1 MKQKYMRKG
10 QLCVHFCTNRHGV
23 FLFGHYCKKLG
34 YHASIHL
41 LCGMVATIFLSSQMK
56 SLGTVQIT
64 QNVLDYWKSLGE
76 IETAQYQGL
85 EGYFSLVLN
94 PGKSNA
100 SEWEKLR
107 KDGASVMSKLPK
119 KVTEIQLV
127 NVDWDAPKALAFA
140 EGLIL
145 ADYRFDKYLT
155 SNEKRTALQVTLL
168 GAGSELLAEVEI
180 IANAVKSARNWVNEP
195 VNALNAQGLGEVFAE
210 MGKTLGF
217 KVEVFGEAQIES
229 LKMGGL
235 LAVNKGSQEPPTF
248 SVLEYKPSG
257 AKNQQPIV
265 LVGKGVVFDT
275 GGLSL
280 KPTPNSMDMMKCDMG
295 GAAVVGGVFEAI
307 AKLQWPIWLVGLVP
321 STDNRPGEMATCPG
335 DIITMYD
342 GTTVEVLNTDAE
354 GRLILADAL
363 SFAKKY
369 EPQLVIDYATL
380 TGAAARAL
388 GTYGSAL
395 MSQAPDS
402 VVKSLKKAGE
412 NTYERLAELP
422 LWEEYYEEIKGGIAD
437 LKNLGKGEGG
447 AQSAAM
453 FLRHFTSY
461 PWAHIDIAGT
471 AFATSASHYTPKGGT
486 GVGVRLT
493 LEFLRQ
499 YIHG

>member
-1 MKQKYMRKG
+1 
-10 QLCVHFCTNRHGV
+10 
-23 FLFGHYCKKLG
+23 
-34 YHASIHL
+34 
-41 LCGMVATIFLSSQMK
+41 
-56 SLGTVQIT
+56 
-64 QNVLDYWKSLGE
+64 
-76 IETAQYQGL
+76 
-85 EGYFSLVLN
+85 
-94 PGKSNA
+94 
-100 SEWEKLR
+100 LR
-107 KDGASVMSKLPK
+107 KNGAAVLSKLPK
-119 KVTEIQLV
+119 SAREIRII
-127 NVDWDAPKALAFA
+127 NVDWDAQKALAFA
-140 EGLIL
+140 EGMLL
-145 ADYRFDKYLT
+145 ADYRFDKYIT
-155 SNEKRTALQVTLL
+155 KGEKVQPVSLVIEGK
-168 GAGSELLAEVEI
+168 GADKLAELLIVCD
-180 IANAVKSARNWVNEP
+180 AVKTARNWVNEP
-195 VNALNAQGLGEVFAE
+195 VNSLNAQGLGEAFQAL
-210 MGKTLGF
+210 GQSLGF

-235 LAVNKGSQEPPTF
+235 LAVNRGSQEPPTF
-248 SVLEYKPSG
+248 SVLEYKPAT

-295 GAAVVGGVFEAI
+295 GAAVVGAVFEAI
-307 AKLQWPIWLVGLVP
+307 AKLQWPIWVVGLVP

-363 SFAKKY
+363 TFAKKY

-395 MSQAPDS
+395 MAQAPDS

-422 LWEEYYEEIKGGIAD
+422 LWEEYYEEITGGIAD

-453 FLRHFTSY
+453 FLRHFTDY

-471 AFATSASHYTPKGGT
+471 AFSTSPSHYTPKGGT

-499 YIHG
+499 YING

>member
-1 MKQKYMRKG
+1 
-10 QLCVHFCTNRHGV
+10 L
-23 FLFGHYCKKLG
+23 
-34 YHASIHL
+34 
-41 LCGMVATIFLSSQMK
+41 
-56 SLGTVQIT
+56 
-64 QNVLDYWKSLGE
+64 
-76 IETAQYQGL
+76 
-85 EGYFSLVLN
+85 
-94 PGKSNA
+94 
-100 SEWEKLR
+100 
-107 KDGASVMSKLPK
+107 SKLPK
-119 KVTEIQLV
+119 SAREIRII
-127 NVDWDAPKALAFA
+127 NVDWDAQKALAFA
-140 EGLIL
+140 EGMLL
-145 ADYRFDKYLT
+145 ADYRFDKYIT
-155 SNEKRTALQVTLL
+155 KGEKVQPVSLVIEGK
-168 GAGSELLAEVEI
+168 GADKLAELLIVCD
-180 IANAVKSARNWVNEP
+180 AVKTARNWVNEP
-195 VNALNAQGLGEVFAE
+195 VNSLNAQGLGEAFQAL
-210 MGKTLGF
+210 GQSLGF

-235 LAVNKGSQEPPTF
+235 LAVNRGSQEPPTF
-248 SVLEYKPSG
+248 SVLEYKPAT

-295 GAAVVGGVFEAI
+295 GAAVVGAVFEAI
-307 AKLQWPIWLVGLVP
+307 AKLQWPIWVVGLVP

-363 SFAKKY
+363 TFAKKY

-395 MSQAPDS
+395 MAQAPDS

-422 LWEEYYEEIKGGIAD
+422 LWEEYYEEITGGIAD

-453 FLRHFTSY
+453 FLRHFTDY

-471 AFATSASHYTPKGGT
+471 AFSTSPSHYTPKGGT

-499 YIHG
+499 YING

>member
-1 MKQKYMRKG
+1 
-10 QLCVHFCTNRHGV
+10 
-23 FLFGHYCKKLG
+23 
-34 YHASIHL
+34 
-41 LCGMVATIFLSSQMK
+41 MVAKIFLASNHQALK
-56 SLGTVQIT
+56 SVQIPT
-64 QNVLDYWKSLGE
+64 QVTAYWQGLGE
-76 IETAQYQGL
+76 VASAYFQGA
-85 EGYFSLVLN
+85 EGHFAVAYHR
-94 PGKSNA
+94 GKSHPQDL
-100 SEWEKLR
+100 EKLR
-107 KDGASVMSKLPK
+107 KEAAAILSKWPK
-119 KVTEIQLV
+119 NHREIELV
-127 NVDWDAPKALAFA
+127 NVDWDAAKALAFA
-140 EGLIL
+140 EGMLL
-145 ADYRFDKYLT
+145 TDYRFDKYLT
-155 SNEKRTALQVTLL
+155 KANAHQPLTLTL
-168 GAGSELLAEVEI
+168 KGMGSEKLSEIQI
-180 IANAVKSARNWVNEP
+180 IADAVKTARNWVNEP
-195 VNALNAQGLGEVFAE
+195 VNALNAQGLADVFKGLGE
-210 MGKTLGF
+210 KLQF

-235 LAVNKGSQEPPTF
+235 LAVNRGSQEPPTF
-248 SVLEYKPSG
+248 SILEYKPEN
-257 AKNQQPIV
+257 AKNHQPIV

-295 GAAVVGGVFEAI
+295 GAAVIGATFEALSR
-307 AKLQWPIWLVGLVP
+307 LQWPVWVIGLVP
-321 STDNRPGEMATCPG
+321 ATDNRPGEMATCPG

-369 EPQLVIDYATL
+369 DPMFVLDFATL

-388 GTYGSAL
+388 GSYGSAL

-402 VVKSLKKAGE
+402 LVKTLKKAGE

-422 LWEEYYEEIKGGIAD
+422 LWEEYYEEITGGIAD

-453 FLRHFTSY
+453 FLRHFVNY

-471 AFATSASHYTPKGGT
+471 AFSTSSSHYVPKGGT

-493 LEFLRQ
+493 LEFLRL
-499 YIHG
+499 YING

>member
-1 MKQKYMRKG
+1 MG
-10 QLCVHFCTNRHGV
+10 
-23 FLFGHYCKKLG
+23 
-34 YHASIHL
+34 
-41 LCGMVATIFLSSQMK
+41 
-56 SLGTVQIT
+56 
-64 QNVLDYWKSLGE
+64 
-76 IETAQYQGL
+76 
-85 EGYFSLVLN
+85 
-94 PGKSNA
+94 
-100 SEWEKLR
+100 LR
-107 KDGASVMSKLPK
+107 KNGAAVLSKLPK
-119 KVTEIQLV
+119 SAREIRII
-127 NVDWDAPKALAFA
+127 NVDWDAQKALAFA
-140 EGLIL
+140 EGMLL
-145 ADYRFDKYLT
+145 ADYRFDKYIT
-155 SNEKRTALQVTLL
+155 KGEKVQPVSLVIEGK
-168 GAGSELLAEVEI
+168 GADKLAELLIVCD
-180 IANAVKSARNWVNEP
+180 AVKTARNWVNEP
-195 VNALNAQGLGEVFAE
+195 VNSLNAQGLGEAFQAL
-210 MGKTLGF
+210 GQSLGF

-235 LAVNKGSQEPPTF
+235 LAVNRGSQEPPTF
-248 SVLEYKPSG
+248 SVLEYKPAT

-295 GAAVVGGVFEAI
+295 GAAVVGAVFEAI
-307 AKLQWPIWLVGLVP
+307 AKLQWPIWVVGLVP

-363 SFAKKY
+363 TFAKKY

-395 MSQAPDS
+395 MAQAPDS

-422 LWEEYYEEIKGGIAD
+422 LWEEYYEEITGGIAD

-453 FLRHFTSY
+453 FLRHFTDY

-471 AFATSASHYTPKGGT
+471 AFSTSPSHYTPKGGT

-499 YIHG
+499 YING

>member
-1 MKQKYMRKG
+1 
-10 QLCVHFCTNRHGV
+10 V
-23 FLFGHYCKKLG
+23 
-34 YHASIHL
+34 I
-41 LCGMVATIFLSSQMK
+41 
-56 SLGTVQIT
+56 
-64 QNVLDYWKSLGE
+64 
-76 IETAQYQGL
+76 
-85 EGYFSLVLN
+85 N
-94 PGKSNA
+94 PGKSTA
-100 SEWEKLR
+100 IEWEKLR
-107 KDGASVMSKLPK
+107 KNGAAVLSKLPK
-119 KVTEIQLV
+119 SAREIRII
-127 NVDWDAPKALAFA
+127 NVDWDAQKALAFA
-140 EGLIL
+140 EGMLL
-145 ADYRFDKYLT
+145 ADYRFDKYIT
-155 SNEKRTALQVTLL
+155 KGEKVQPVSLVIEGK
-168 GAGSELLAEVEI
+168 GADKLAELLIVCD
-180 IANAVKSARNWVNEP
+180 AVKTARNWVNEP
-195 VNALNAQGLGEVFAE
+195 VNSLNAQGLGEAFQAL
-210 MGKTLGF
+210 GQSLGF

-235 LAVNKGSQEPPTF
+235 LAVNRGSQEPPTF
-248 SVLEYKPSG
+248 SVLEYKPAT

-295 GAAVVGGVFEAI
+295 GAAVVGAVFEAI
-307 AKLQWPIWLVGLVP
+307 AKLQWPIWVVGLVP

-363 SFAKKY
+363 TFAKKY

-395 MSQAPDS
+395 MAQAPDS

-422 LWEEYYEEIKGGIAD
+422 LWEEYYEEITGGIAD

-453 FLRHFTSY
+453 FLRHFTDY

-471 AFATSASHYTPKGGT
+471 AFSTSPSHYTPKGGT

-499 YIHG
+499 YING

>member
-1 MKQKYMRKG
+1 MQFFTIRN
-10 QLCVHFCTNRHGV
+10 CV
-23 FLFGHYCKKLG
+23 FLFGHYWKKFG
-34 YHASIHL
+34 YPAAIPL
-41 LCGMVATIFLSSQMK
+41 LCNMVAEIYLSSQIK
-56 SLGTVQIT
+56 SLGSVKMPS
-64 QNVLDYWKSLGE
+64 VVHDYWKGIDDLT
-76 IETAQYQGL
+76 TAYYMGS
-85 EGYFSLVLN
+85 EGCFALVIN
-94 PGKSNA
+94 PGKSTA
-100 SEWEKLR
+100 IEWEKLR
-107 KDGASVMSKLPK
+107 KNGAAVLSKLPK
-119 KVTEIQLV
+119 SAREIRII
-127 NVDWDAPKALAFA
+127 NVDWDAQKALAFA
-140 EGLIL
+140 EGMLL
-145 ADYRFDKYLT
+145 ADYRFDKYIT
-155 SNEKRTALQVTLL
+155 KGEKVQPVSLVIEGK
-168 GAGSELLAEVEI
+168 GADKLAELLIVCD
-180 IANAVKSARNWVNEP
+180 AVKTARNWVNEP
-195 VNALNAQGLGEVFAE
+195 VNSLNAQGLGEAFQAL
-210 MGKTLGF
+210 GQSLGF

-235 LAVNKGSQEPPTF
+235 LAVNRGSQEPPTF
-248 SVLEYKPSG
+248 SVLEYKPAT
-257 AKNQQPIV
+257 AKNPQPIV

-295 GAAVVGGVFEAI
+295 GAAVVGAVFEAI
-307 AKLQWPIWLVGLVP
+307 AKLQWPIWVVGLVP

-363 SFAKKY
+363 TFAKKY

-395 MSQAPDS
+395 MAQAPDS

-422 LWEEYYEEIKGGIAD
+422 LWEEYYEEITGGIAD

-453 FLRHFTSY
+453 FLRHFTDY

-471 AFATSASHYTPKGGT
+471 AFSTSPSHYTPKGGT

-499 YIHG
+499 YING

>member
-1 MKQKYMRKG
+1 MG
-10 QLCVHFCTNRHGV
+10 
-23 FLFGHYCKKLG
+23 
-34 YHASIHL
+34 S
-41 LCGMVATIFLSSQMK
+41 
-56 SLGTVQIT
+56 
-64 QNVLDYWKSLGE
+64 
-76 IETAQYQGL
+76 
-85 EGYFSLVLN
+85 EGCFALVIN
-94 PGKSNA
+94 PGKSTA
-100 SEWEKLR
+100 IEWEKLR
-107 KDGASVMSKLPK
+107 KNGAAVLSKLPK
-119 KVTEIQLV
+119 SAREIRII
-127 NVDWDAPKALAFA
+127 NVDWDAQKALAFA
-140 EGLIL
+140 EGMLL
-145 ADYRFDKYLT
+145 ADYRFDKYIT
-155 SNEKRTALQVTLL
+155 KGEKVQPVSLVIEGK
-168 GAGSELLAEVEI
+168 GADKLAELLIVCD
-180 IANAVKSARNWVNEP
+180 AVKTARNWVNEP
-195 VNALNAQGLGEVFAE
+195 VNSLNAQGLGEAFQAL
-210 MGKTLGF
+210 GQSLGF

-235 LAVNKGSQEPPTF
+235 LAVNRGSQEPPTF
-248 SVLEYKPSG
+248 SVLEYKPAT
-257 AKNQQPIV
+257 AKNPQPIV

-295 GAAVVGGVFEAI
+295 GAAVVGAVFEAI
-307 AKLQWPIWLVGLVP
+307 AKLQWPIWVVGLVP

-363 SFAKKY
+363 TFAKKY

-395 MSQAPDS
+395 MAQAPDS

-422 LWEEYYEEIKGGIAD
+422 LWEEYYEEITGGIAD

-453 FLRHFTSY
+453 FLRHFTDY

-471 AFATSASHYTPKGGT
+471 AFSTSPSHYTPKGGT

-499 YIHG
+499 YING

>member
-1 MKQKYMRKG
+1 MG
-10 QLCVHFCTNRHGV
+10 QLTMQFCTNRNCV
-23 FLFGHYCKKLG
+23 FLFGHYCKKFG
-34 YHASIHL
+34 DHAPISL
-41 LCGMVATIFLSSQMK
+41 LCSMIAEIFLSSQINALDTAK
-56 SLGTVQIT
+56 LPT
-64 QNVLDYWKSLGE
+64 NVRSYWNGLGE
-76 IETAQYQGL
+76 VNTAYYQGM
-85 EGYFSLVLN
+85 EGYFALVLN
-94 PGKSNA
+94 PGKNTST
-100 SEWEKLR
+100 EWEKLR
-107 KDGASVMSKLPK
+107 KEGAVILSKLPK
-119 KVTEIQLV
+119 SVADVRIV
-127 NVDWDAPKALAFA
+127 NVDWESDKALAFV
-140 EGLIL
+140 EGMLL
-145 ADYRFDKYLT
+145 ADYRFDKYITKGDKATAKNLT
-155 SNEKRTALQVTLL
+155 LD
-168 GAGSELLAEVEI
+168 GAGADKFSEIQVI
-180 IANAVKSARNWVNEP
+180 CDAVKTARNWVNEP
-195 VNALNAQGLGEVFAE
+195 VNALNAQGLGEAFQHMGAE
-210 MGKTLGF
+210 LGF

-235 LAVNKGSQEPPTF
+235 LAVNRGSQEPPTF
-248 SVLEYKPSG
+248 SVLEYKPAN
-257 AKNQQPIV
+257 AKNTQPIV

-307 AKLQWPIWLVGLVP
+307 AKLQWPVWVVGLVP

-335 DIITMYD
+335 DIITMFD

-363 SFAKKY
+363 TFAKKY

-395 MSQAPDS
+395 MAQAPES
-402 VVKSLKKAGE
+402 VVESLKHAGE

-453 FLRHFTSY
+453 FLRHFTNY

-471 AFATSASHYTPKGGT
+471 AFSTSASHYTPKGGT

-499 YIHG
+499 YING

>member
-1 MKQKYMRKG
+1 M
-10 QLCVHFCTNRHGV
+10 
-23 FLFGHYCKKLG
+23 
-34 YHASIHL
+34 A
-41 LCGMVATIFLSSQMK
+41 VAM
-56 SLGTVQIT
+56 
-64 QNVLDYWKSLGE
+64 
-76 IETAQYQGL
+76 
-85 EGYFSLVLN
+85 
-94 PGKSNA
+94 
-100 SEWEKLR
+100 EKLR
-107 KDGASVMSKLPK
+107 KNGAAVLSKLPK
-119 KVTEIQLV
+119 SAREIRII
-127 NVDWDAPKALAFA
+127 NVDWDAQKALAFA
-140 EGLIL
+140 EGMLL
-145 ADYRFDKYLT
+145 ADYRFDKYIT
-155 SNEKRTALQVTLL
+155 KGEKVQPVSLVIEGK
-168 GAGSELLAEVEI
+168 GADKLAELLIVCD
-180 IANAVKSARNWVNEP
+180 AVKTARNWVNEP
-195 VNALNAQGLGEVFAE
+195 VNSLNAQGLGEVFQAL
-210 MGKTLGF
+210 GQSLGF

-235 LAVNKGSQEPPTF
+235 LAVNRGSQEPPTF
-248 SVLEYKPSG
+248 SVLEYKPAT

-295 GAAVVGGVFEAI
+295 GAAVVGAVFEAI
-307 AKLQWPIWLVGLVP
+307 AKLQWPIWVVGLVP

-363 SFAKKY
+363 TFAKKY

-395 MSQAPDS
+395 MAQAPDS

-422 LWEEYYEEIKGGIAD
+422 LWEEYYEEITGGIAD

-453 FLRHFTSY
+453 FLRHFTDY

-471 AFATSASHYTPKGGT
+471 AFSTSPSHYTPKGGT

-499 YIHG
+499 YING

>member
-1 MKQKYMRKG
+1 M
-10 QLCVHFCTNRHGV
+10 
-23 FLFGHYCKKLG
+23 
-34 YHASIHL
+34 
-41 LCGMVATIFLSSQMK
+41 
-56 SLGTVQIT
+56 
-64 QNVLDYWKSLGE
+64 
-76 IETAQYQGL
+76 
-85 EGYFSLVLN
+85 
-94 PGKSNA
+94 
-100 SEWEKLR
+100 
-107 KDGASVMSKLPK
+107 
-119 KVTEIQLV
+119 
-127 NVDWDAPKALAFA
+127 DWDAQKSFAFA
-140 EGLIL
+140 EGMLL
-145 ADYRFDKYLT
+145 ADYRFDKYIT
-155 SNEKRTALQVTLL
+155 KGEKVQPVSLVIEGK
-168 GAGSELLAEVEI
+168 GADKLAELLIVCD
-180 IANAVKSARNWVNEP
+180 AVKTARNWVNEP
-195 VNALNAQGLGEVFAE
+195 VNSLNAQGLGEAFQAL
-210 MGKTLGF
+210 GQSLGF

-235 LAVNKGSQEPPTF
+235 LAVNRGSQEPPTF
-248 SVLEYKPSG
+248 SVLEYKPAT

-295 GAAVVGGVFEAI
+295 GAAVVGAVFEAI
-307 AKLQWPIWLVGLVP
+307 AKLQWPIWVVGLVP

-363 SFAKKY
+363 TFAKKY

-395 MSQAPDS
+395 MAQAPDS

-422 LWEEYYEEIKGGIAD
+422 LWEEYYEEITGGIAD

-453 FLRHFTSY
+453 FLRHFTDY

-471 AFATSASHYTPKGGT
+471 AFSTSPSHYTPKGGT

-499 YIHG
+499 YING

>member
-1 MKQKYMRKG
+1 MKQKYMRMG
-10 QLCVHFCTNRHGV
+10 ELSVQFCTNRNCV

-34 YHASIHL
+34 DHTPMCF
-41 LCGMVATIFLSSQMK
+41 LCSMVAQIYLSSQIK
-56 SLGTVQIT
+56 SLNAAKLPQ
-64 QNVLDYWKSLGE
+64 QVLEFWRSLGD
-76 IETAQYQGL
+76 INTSHHHGID
-85 EGYFSLVLN
+85 GYFAVVLN
-94 PGKSNA
+94 PGKSTA
-100 SEWEKLR
+100 VEWEKLR
-107 KDGASVMSKLPK
+107 KEGASVLAKIPK
-119 KVTEIQLV
+119 TIEEIQLV
-127 NVDWDAPKALAFA
+127 NVDWDAQKALAFA
-140 EGLIL
+140 EGLLL

-155 SNEKRTALQVTLL
+155 SADKIAPRKVTLEGK
-168 GAGSELLAEVEI
+168 GAERMGEI
-180 IANAVKSARNWVNEP
+180 SIIVDAVKTARDWVNEP
-195 VNALNAQGLGEVFAE
+195 VNALNAQGLSDAFQM
-210 MGKTLGF
+210 MGQKLGF
-217 KVEVFGEAQIES
+217 KVDVFGEAQIES

-248 SVLEYKPSG
+248 SVLEYKPAQ
-257 AKNQQPIV
+257 AKNNQPIV

-307 AKLQWPIWLVGLVP
+307 ARLQWPVWVVGLVP
-321 STDNRPGEMATCPG
+321 ATDNRPGEMATCPG

-363 SFAKKY
+363 TFAKKY
-369 EPQLVIDYATL
+369 DPQLVIDYATL

-395 MSQAPDS
+395 MAQAPDS
-402 VVKSLKKAGE
+402 VLKMLKKSGE

-453 FLRHFTSY
+453 FLRHFTDY

-471 AFATSASHYTPKGGT
+471 AFATSPSHYTPKGGT

-499 YIHG
+499 FING

>member
-1 MKQKYMRKG
+1 MG
-10 QLCVHFCTNRHGV
+10 
-23 FLFGHYCKKLG
+23 
-34 YHASIHL
+34 S
-41 LCGMVATIFLSSQMK
+41 
-56 SLGTVQIT
+56 
-64 QNVLDYWKSLGE
+64 
-76 IETAQYQGL
+76 
-85 EGYFSLVLN
+85 EGCFALVIN
-94 PGKSNA
+94 PGKSTA
-100 SEWEKLR
+100 IEWEKLR
-107 KDGASVMSKLPK
+107 KNGAAVLSKLPK
-119 KVTEIQLV
+119 SAREIRII
-127 NVDWDAPKALAFA
+127 NVDWDAQKALAFA
-140 EGLIL
+140 EGMLL
-145 ADYRFDKYLT
+145 ADYRFDKYIT
-155 SNEKRTALQVTLL
+155 KGEKVQPVSLVIEGK
-168 GAGSELLAEVEI
+168 GADKLAELLIVCD
-180 IANAVKSARNWVNEP
+180 AVKTARNWVNEP
-195 VNALNAQGLGEVFAE
+195 VNSLNAQGLGEAFQAL
-210 MGKTLGF
+210 GQSLGF

-235 LAVNKGSQEPPTF
+235 LAVNRGSQEPPTF
-248 SVLEYKPSG
+248 SVLEYKPAT

-295 GAAVVGGVFEAI
+295 GAAVVGAVFEAI
-307 AKLQWPIWLVGLVP
+307 AKLQWPIWVVGLVP

-363 SFAKKY
+363 TFAKKY

-395 MSQAPDS
+395 MAQAPDS

-422 LWEEYYEEIKGGIAD
+422 LWEEYYEEITGGIAD

-453 FLRHFTSY
+453 FLRHFTDY

-471 AFATSASHYTPKGGT
+471 AFSTSPSHYTPKGGT

-499 YIHG
+499 YING

>member
-1 MKQKYMRKG
+1 
-10 QLCVHFCTNRHGV
+10 
-23 FLFGHYCKKLG
+23 
-34 YHASIHL
+34 
-41 LCGMVATIFLSSQMK
+41 MVATIFLSSQMK
-56 SLGTVQIT
+56 SLGTVQIP

-85 EGYFSLVLN
+85 EGNFSLVLN

-155 SNEKRTALQVTLL
+155 SNEKRTGLQVTLL
-168 GAGSELLAEVEI
+168 GAGSEQLAEVEI

-388 GTYGSAL
+388 
-395 MSQAPDS
+395 
-402 VVKSLKKAGE
+402 
-412 NTYERLAELP
+412 
-422 LWEEYYEEIKGGIAD
+422 
-437 LKNLGKGEGG
+437 
-447 AQSAAM
+447 
-453 FLRHFTSY
+453 
-461 PWAHIDIAGT
+461 
-471 AFATSASHYTPKGGT
+471 
-486 GVGVRLT
+486 
-493 LEFLRQ
+493 
-499 YIHG
+499 

>member
-1 MKQKYMRKG
+1 MG
-10 QLCVHFCTNRHGV
+10 
-23 FLFGHYCKKLG
+23 
-34 YHASIHL
+34 S
-41 LCGMVATIFLSSQMK
+41 
-56 SLGTVQIT
+56 
-64 QNVLDYWKSLGE
+64 
-76 IETAQYQGL
+76 
-85 EGYFSLVLN
+85 EGYFALVIN
-94 PGKSNA
+94 PGKSTA
-100 SEWEKLR
+100 IEWEKLR
-107 KDGASVMSKLPK
+107 KNGAAVLSKLPK
-119 KVTEIQLV
+119 SAREIRII
-127 NVDWDAPKALAFA
+127 NVDWDAQKALAFA
-140 EGLIL
+140 EGMLL
-145 ADYRFDKYLT
+145 ADYRFDKYIT
-155 SNEKRTALQVTLL
+155 KGEKVQPVSLVIEGK
-168 GAGSELLAEVEI
+168 GADKLAELLIVCD
-180 IANAVKSARNWVNEP
+180 AVKTARNWVNEP
-195 VNALNAQGLGEVFAE
+195 VNSLNAQGLGEAFQAL
-210 MGKTLGF
+210 GQSLGF

-235 LAVNKGSQEPPTF
+235 LAVNRGSQEPPTF
-248 SVLEYKPSG
+248 SVLEYKPAT

-295 GAAVVGGVFEAI
+295 GAAVVGAVFEAI
-307 AKLQWPIWLVGLVP
+307 AKLQWPIWVVGLVP

-363 SFAKKY
+363 TFAKKY

-395 MSQAPDS
+395 MAQAPDS

-422 LWEEYYEEIKGGIAD
+422 LWEEYYEEITGGIAD

-453 FLRHFTSY
+453 FLRHFTDY

-471 AFATSASHYTPKGGT
+471 AFSTSPSHYTPKGGT

-499 YIHG
+499 YING

>member
-1 MKQKYMRKG
+1 MQFFTIRN
-10 QLCVHFCTNRHGV
+10 CV
-23 FLFGHYCKKLG
+23 FLFGHYCKKFG
-34 YHASIHL
+34 YPAAIPL
-41 LCGMVATIFLSSQMK
+41 LCNMVAEIYLSSQVK
-56 SLGTVQIT
+56 SLGAVKMPES
-64 QNVLDYWKSLGE
+64 VHAYWKG
-76 IETAQYQGL
+76 IDDVTTAYYMGS
-85 EGYFSLVLN
+85 EGCFTLVIN

-100 SEWEKLR
+100 NEWEKLR
-107 KDGASVMSKLPK
+107 KNGAVVLSKLPK
-119 KVTEIQLV
+119 SAREIRIV
-127 NVDWDAPKALAFA
+127 NVDWDAQKALAFA
-140 EGLIL
+140 EGMLL
-145 ADYRFDKYLT
+145 ADYRFDKYITKGDKL
-155 SNEKRTALQVTLL
+155 SPISLVLEGK
-168 GAGSELLAEVEI
+168 GSDKLAELIVVCD
-180 IANAVKSARNWVNEP
+180 AVKTARNWVNEP
-195 VNALNAQGLGEVFAE
+195 VNALNAQGLGEAFQAL
-210 MGKTLGF
+210 GQSLGF

-235 LAVNKGSQEPPTF
+235 LAVNRGSQEPPTF
-248 SVLEYKPSG
+248 SVLEYKPAN

-295 GAAVVGGVFEAI
+295 GAAVVGAVFEAI
-307 AKLQWPIWLVGLVP
+307 AKLQWPIWVVGLVP

-363 SFAKKY
+363 TFAKKY

-395 MSQAPDS
+395 MAQAPES

-422 LWEEYYEEIKGGIAD
+422 LWEEYYEEITGGIAD

-453 FLRHFTSY
+453 FLRHFTNY

-471 AFATSASHYTPKGGT
+471 AFSTSPSHYTPKGGT

-499 YIHG
+499 YING

>member
-1 MKQKYMRKG
+1 
-10 QLCVHFCTNRHGV
+10 
-23 FLFGHYCKKLG
+23 LG
-34 YHASIHL
+34 S
-41 LCGMVATIFLSSQMK
+41 
-56 SLGTVQIT
+56 
-64 QNVLDYWKSLGE
+64 
-76 IETAQYQGL
+76 
-85 EGYFSLVLN
+85 EGCFALVIN
-94 PGKSNA
+94 PGKSTA
-100 SEWEKLR
+100 IEWEKLR
-107 KDGASVMSKLPK
+107 KNGAAVLSKLPK
-119 KVTEIQLV
+119 SAREIRII
-127 NVDWDAPKALAFA
+127 NVDWDAQKALAFA
-140 EGLIL
+140 EGMLL
-145 ADYRFDKYLT
+145 ADYRFDKYIT
-155 SNEKRTALQVTLL
+155 KGEKVQPVSLVIEGK
-168 GAGSELLAEVEI
+168 GADKLAELLIVCD
-180 IANAVKSARNWVNEP
+180 AVKTARNWVNEP
-195 VNALNAQGLGEVFAE
+195 VNSLNAQGLGEAFQAL
-210 MGKTLGF
+210 GQSLGF

-235 LAVNKGSQEPPTF
+235 LAVNRGSQEPPTF
-248 SVLEYKPSG
+248 SVLEYKPAT

-295 GAAVVGGVFEAI
+295 GAAVVGAVFEAI
-307 AKLQWPIWLVGLVP
+307 AKLQWPIWVVGLVP

-363 SFAKKY
+363 TFAKKY

-395 MSQAPDS
+395 MAQAPDS

-422 LWEEYYEEIKGGIAD
+422 LWEEYYEEITGGIAD

-453 FLRHFTSY
+453 FLRHFTDY

-471 AFATSASHYTPKGGT
+471 AFSTSPSHYTPKGGT

-499 YIHG
+499 YING

>member
-1 MKQKYMRKG
+1 
-10 QLCVHFCTNRHGV
+10 
-23 FLFGHYCKKLG
+23 
-34 YHASIHL
+34 L
-41 LCGMVATIFLSSQMK
+41 LIVC
-56 SLGTVQIT
+56 
-64 QNVLDYWKSLGE
+64 D
-76 IETAQYQGL
+76 
-85 EGYFSLVLN
+85 
-94 PGKSNA
+94 
-100 SEWEKLR
+100 
-107 KDGASVMSKLPK
+107 
-119 KVTEIQLV
+119 
-127 NVDWDAPKALAFA
+127 
-140 EGLIL
+140 
-145 ADYRFDKYLT
+145 
-155 SNEKRTALQVTLL
+155 
-168 GAGSELLAEVEI
+168 
-180 IANAVKSARNWVNEP
+180 AVKTARNWVNEP
-195 VNALNAQGLGEVFAE
+195 VNSLNAQGLGEAFQAL
-210 MGKTLGF
+210 GQSLGF

-235 LAVNKGSQEPPTF
+235 LAVNRGSQEPPTF
-248 SVLEYKPSG
+248 SVLEYKPAT

-295 GAAVVGGVFEAI
+295 GAAVVGAVFEAI
-307 AKLQWPIWLVGLVP
+307 AKLQWPIWVVGLVP

-363 SFAKKY
+363 TFAKKY

-395 MSQAPDS
+395 MAQAPDS

-422 LWEEYYEEIKGGIAD
+422 LWEEYYEEITGGIAD

-453 FLRHFTSY
+453 FLRHFTDY

-471 AFATSASHYTPKGGT
+471 AFSTSPSHYTPKGGT

-499 YIHG
+499 YING

>member
-1 MKQKYMRKG
+1 MCLC
-10 QLCVHFCTNRHGV
+10 QLSAHFCTNRNGV
-23 FLFGHYCKKLG
+23 FLFGHYRKKLG
-34 YHASIHL
+34 YHAPIHL
-41 LCGMVATIFLSSQMK
+41 LCTMVARIFLSSQIK
-56 SLGTVQIT
+56 SLETVEVPSS
-64 QNVLDYWKSLGE
+64 VLSYWKGVEGLDT
-76 IETAQYQGL
+76 IHFQGV
-85 EGYFSLVLN
+85 EGCFSLVLN

-107 KDGASVMSKLPK
+107 KEGATVFSQLPK
-119 KVTEIQLV
+119 SVKQVQFV
-127 NVDWDAPKALAFA
+127 NVDWDASKALAFA
-140 EGLIL
+140 EGFML

-155 SNEKRTALQVTLL
+155 TKEKRASIEVGLE
-168 GAGSELLAEVEI
+168 GAGSERLSEVAI
-180 IANAVKSARNWVNEP
+180 IVSAVKSARNWVNEP
-195 VNALNAQGLGEVFAE
+195 VNALNAQGLGDVFVE
-210 MGKTLGF
+210 LGQTLGF

-248 SVLEYKPSG
+248 SVLEYKPEN

-295 GAAVVGGVFEAI
+295 GAAVVGGVFQAI
-307 AKLQWPIWLVGLVP
+307 AQLQWPLWVVGLVP
-321 STDNRPGEMATCPG
+321 ATDNRPGEMATCPG

-363 SFAKKY
+363 TFAKKY

-395 MSQAPDS
+395 MSQAPES

-453 FLRHFTSY
+453 FLRHFTNY

-471 AFATSASHYTPKGGT
+471 AFATSPSHYTPKGGT

-499 YIHG
+499 YING

>member
-1 MKQKYMRKG
+1 
-10 QLCVHFCTNRHGV
+10 
-23 FLFGHYCKKLG
+23 
-34 YHASIHL
+34 
-41 LCGMVATIFLSSQMK
+41 
-56 SLGTVQIT
+56 
-64 QNVLDYWKSLGE
+64 
-76 IETAQYQGL
+76 
-85 EGYFSLVLN
+85 
-94 PGKSNA
+94 
-100 SEWEKLR
+100 
-107 KDGASVMSKLPK
+107 
-119 KVTEIQLV
+119 
-127 NVDWDAPKALAFA
+127 VDWDAQKALAFA
-140 EGLIL
+140 EGMLL
-145 ADYRFDKYLT
+145 ADYRFDKYIT
-155 SNEKRTALQVTLL
+155 KGEKVQPVSLVIEGK
-168 GAGSELLAEVEI
+168 GADKLAELLIVCD
-180 IANAVKSARNWVNEP
+180 AVKTARNWVNEP
-195 VNALNAQGLGEVFAE
+195 VNSLNAQGLGEAFQAL
-210 MGKTLGF
+210 GQSLGF

-235 LAVNKGSQEPPTF
+235 LAVNRGSQEPPTF
-248 SVLEYKPSG
+248 SVLEYKPAT

-295 GAAVVGGVFEAI
+295 GAAVVGAVFEAI
-307 AKLQWPIWLVGLVP
+307 AKLQWPIWVVGLVP

-363 SFAKKY
+363 TFAKKY

-395 MSQAPDS
+395 MAQAPDS

-422 LWEEYYEEIKGGIAD
+422 LWEEYYEEITGGIAD

-453 FLRHFTSY
+453 FLRHFTDY

-471 AFATSASHYTPKGGT
+471 AFSTSPSHYTPKGGT

-499 YIHG
+499 YING

>member
-1 MKQKYMRKG
+1 MCLC
-10 QLCVHFCTNRHGV
+10 QLSAHFCTNRNCV
-23 FLFGHYCKKLG
+23 FLFGHYRKKLG
-34 YHASIHL
+34 DHAPIRL
-41 LCGMVATIFLSSQMK
+41 LCTMVARIFLSSQIK
-56 SLGTVQIT
+56 SLETVEVPSS
-64 QNVLDYWKSLGE
+64 VLSYW
-76 IETAQYQGL
+76 QGV
-85 EGYFSLVLN
+85 EGLDTIHFQGVEGSFSLVLN

-107 KDGASVMSKLPK
+107 KEGATVFSQLPK
-119 KVTEIQLV
+119 SVKQVQFV
-127 NVDWDAPKALAFA
+127 NVDWDASKALAFA
-140 EGLIL
+140 EGFMLT
-145 ADYRFDKYLT
+145 DYRFDKYLT
-155 SNEKRTALQVTLL
+155 TKEKRASIEVGLE
-168 GAGSELLAEVEI
+168 GAGSERLSEVSI
-180 IANAVKSARNWVNEP
+180 IVSAVKSARNWVNEP
-195 VNALNAQGLGEVFAE
+195 VNALNAQGLGDVFVE
-210 MGKTLGF
+210 LGQTLGF

-248 SVLEYKPSG
+248 SVLEYKPEN

-295 GAAVVGGVFEAI
+295 GAAVVGGVFQAI
-307 AKLQWPIWLVGLVP
+307 AQLQWPLWVVGLVP
-321 STDNRPGEMATCPG
+321 ATDNRPGEMATCPG

-363 SFAKKY
+363 TFAKKY

-395 MSQAPDS
+395 MSQAPES

-453 FLRHFTSY
+453 FLRHFTNY

-471 AFATSASHYTPKGGT
+471 AFATSSSHYTPKGGT

-499 YIHG
+499 YING

>member
-1 MKQKYMRKG
+1 MRKNG
-10 QLCVHFCTNRHGV
+10 
-23 FLFGHYCKKLG
+23 
-34 YHASIHL
+34 A
-41 LCGMVATIFLSSQMK
+41 A
-56 SLGTVQIT
+56 
-64 QNVLDYWKSLGE
+64 VL
-76 IETAQYQGL
+76 
-85 EGYFSLVLN
+85 
-94 PGKSNA
+94 
-100 SEWEKLR
+100 
-107 KDGASVMSKLPK
+107 SKLPK
-119 KVTEIQLV
+119 SAREIRII
-127 NVDWDAPKALAFA
+127 NVDWDAQKALAFA
-140 EGLIL
+140 EGMLL
-145 ADYRFDKYLT
+145 ADYRFDKYIT
-155 SNEKRTALQVTLL
+155 KGEKVQPVSLVIEGK
-168 GAGSELLAEVEI
+168 GADKLAELLIVCD
-180 IANAVKSARNWVNEP
+180 AVKTARNWVNEP
-195 VNALNAQGLGEVFAE
+195 VNSLNAQGLGEAFQAL
-210 MGKTLGF
+210 GQSLGF

-235 LAVNKGSQEPPTF
+235 LAVNRGSQEPPTF
-248 SVLEYKPSG
+248 SVLEYKPAT

-295 GAAVVGGVFEAI
+295 GAAVVGAVFEAI
-307 AKLQWPIWLVGLVP
+307 AKLQWPIWVVGLVP

-363 SFAKKY
+363 TFAKKY

-395 MSQAPDS
+395 MAQAPDS

-422 LWEEYYEEIKGGIAD
+422 LWEEYYEEITGGIAD

-453 FLRHFTSY
+453 FLRHFTDY

-471 AFATSASHYTPKGGT
+471 AFSTSPSHYTPKGGT

-499 YIHG
+499 YING

>member
-1 MKQKYMRKG
+1 MHIG
-10 QLCVHFCTNRHGV
+10 QLTMQFCTNRNCV
-23 FLFGHYCKKLG
+23 FLFGHYCKKFG
-34 YHASIHL
+34 DHAPISL
-41 LCGMVATIFLSSQMK
+41 LCSMIAEIFLSSQ
-56 SLGTVQIT
+56 I
-64 QNVLDYWKSLGE
+64 NALDTAKLPTIVRSYWNGLGE
-76 IETAQYQGL
+76 VNTTYYQGT
-85 EGYFSLVLN
+85 EGYFALVLN
-94 PGKSNA
+94 PGKNTST
-100 SEWEKLR
+100 EWEKLR
-107 KDGASVMSKLPK
+107 KEGAVILSKLPK
-119 KVTEIQLV
+119 SVADVRVV
-127 NVDWDAPKALAFA
+127 NVDWESDKALAFV
-140 EGLIL
+140 EGMLL
-145 ADYRFDKYLT
+145 ADYRFDKYITKGDKATAKNLT
-155 SNEKRTALQVTLL
+155 LD
-168 GAGSELLAEVEI
+168 GAGADKFSEIQVI
-180 IANAVKSARNWVNEP
+180 CDAVKTARNWVNEP
-195 VNALNAQGLGEVFAE
+195 VNALNAQGLGEAFQHMGAE
-210 MGKTLGF
+210 LGF

-235 LAVNKGSQEPPTF
+235 LAVNRGSQEPPTF
-248 SVLEYKPSG
+248 SVLEYKPAN
-257 AKNQQPIV
+257 AKNTQPIV

-307 AKLQWPIWLVGLVP
+307 AKLQWPVWVVGLVP

-335 DIITMYD
+335 DIITMFD

-363 SFAKKY
+363 TFAKKY

-395 MSQAPDS
+395 MAQAPES
-402 VVKSLKKAGE
+402 VVESLKHAGE

-453 FLRHFTSY
+453 FLRHFTNY

-471 AFATSASHYTPKGGT
+471 AFSTSASHYTPKGGT

-499 YIHG
+499 YING